1 MSESLFQPDPTLA
14 AMEAKLPDKPGPII
28 EPIGKR
34 GPPRKLHP
42 LRIGQLSMLLSFGFS
57 HREAATW
64 PEVSH
69 GTISNLVADDVD
81 FRQMV
86 DRFSRLARVH
96 PLMQLLRAQ
105 HKSWRASAW
114 LIQHY
119 EKRGGDCTP
128 GETLEALTE
137 MAEKAHKLLLV
148 DDYFDGDAKE
158 E

>member
-86 DRFSRLARVH
+86 DRFSYPGWWASMPPSGRKRPRQRRSAQLARPASPRQGVGCRRLSYSWAVS
-96 PLMQLLRAQ
+96 PPRTIRRTRQRARR
-105 HKSWRASAW
+105 S
-114 LIQHY
+114 
-119 EKRGGDCTP
+119 
-128 GETLEALTE
+128 
-137 MAEKAHKLLLV
+137 
-148 DDYFDGDAKE
+148 
-158 E
+158 